1 MARQRS
7 EKVDE
12 AIVSSTLAVIADHG
26 VEGFS
31 VEEVAARASV
41 GKATIYRRYADRNE
55 LISSALE
62 TLNDDLPEINK
73 KASAVASLIDMLEW
87 VRTSRT
93 SGADLLPRVFAQAR
107 SNPALYEICHSRVIS
122 PRWDRIHEV
131 LSLGIKK
138 GELREDLDVDIAT
151 TMLVSPVLMF
161 NMLALNQEQAN
172 PKDFVSRLV
181 RNALGGIGP
190 QQPAIPA
197 QAQPSEAIS
206 GGETKPRRRRGLRK
220 VLASD
225 S

>member
-1 MARQRS
+1 M
-7 EKVDE
+7 
-12 AIVSSTLAVIADHG
+12 SSTLAVIADHG
-26 VEGFS
+26 IEGFS

-62 TLNDDLPEINK
+62 TLNDDLPAINR
-73 KASAVASLIDMLEW
+73 KASAVTTLIEMLEW

-107 SNPALYEICHSRVIS
+107 SNPALYEICHARVIS
-122 PRWDRIHEV
+122 PRWERIHEV
-131 LSLGIKK
+131 LRLGIAR

-161 NMLALNQEQAN
+161 NMLALHQEQQN

-181 RNALGGIGP
+181 RNALGGIAPP
-190 QQPAIPA
+190 QAAIPA
-197 QAQPSEAIS
+197 QAEPADSLAATAAADGKAKQR
-206 GGETKPRRRRGLRK
+206 KRRGLRK

-225 S
+225 SP